1 MTPTAIPPTRR
12 RGSARLLVA
21 PAVVLALVA
30 CGGPEQAGTP
40 ARQPDA
46 PTIQQPALEEV
57 SAEGVLATP
66 DRAQNAFTYDP
77 GVAPEGALLSVEAGD
92 EEGATEVRLEVSGLR
107 PSRGY
112 AVHAHTQPCGP
123 TGAAAGPHYQNEVD
137 PAATPERPSADPA
150 FANPRNEIWLDLRTD
165 EQGNG
170 KTSSTAPFTFSDRAP
185 ASIVIHQAES
195 TATGPGDAGSAGG
208 RVACLNVPFRQAAS
222 G

>member
-1 MTPTAIPPTRR
+1 
-12 RGSARLLVA
+12 
-21 PAVVLALVA
+21 
-30 CGGPEQAGTP
+30 
-40 ARQPDA
+40 
-46 PTIQQPALEEV
+46 V
-57 SAEGVLATP
+57 SAEGVLASP

-77 GVAPEGALLSVEAGD
+77 GAAPEGARLSGEAGD
-92 EEGATEVRLEVSGLR
+92 EEGSTEVRLEASGLQ

-123 TGAAAGPHYQNEVD
+123 TGAAAEPRYQNEVD

-165 EQGNG
+165 DRGNG
-170 KTSSTAPFTFSDRAP
+170 ETSTTAPFMFADRAP

-195 TATGPGDAGSAGG
+195 TATGPGEAGSAGG
-208 RVACLNVPFRQAAS
+208 RVACLTVPFRQAAS